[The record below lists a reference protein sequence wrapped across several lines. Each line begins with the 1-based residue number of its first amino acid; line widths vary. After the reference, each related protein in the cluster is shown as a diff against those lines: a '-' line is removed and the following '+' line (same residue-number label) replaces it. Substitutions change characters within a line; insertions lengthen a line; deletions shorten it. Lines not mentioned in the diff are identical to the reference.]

1 MVRFLRR
8 LLILLQNAR
17 FYTTLPEA
25 AFPRLKSFFLVRALS
40 RSIEG
45 AFDNLYRQALSYM
58 VTLEVALSLSRLLD
72 WRCLSHQVSL

>member
-25 AFPRLKSFFLVRALS
+25 AFQRLKSYFLVRSLS
-40 RSIEG
+40 RSVEG
-45 AFDNLYRQALSYM
+45 AFDDFYWQALSYM

-72 WRCLSHQVSL
+72 WRWLSHQVSL